1 MDVVQGP
8 GDQGRGAGAEGA
20 ASVASLR
27 VRRRSPRQLTEQH
40 TRTRPFG
47 GTGGDSAIIMQ
58 ELRHRVQNL
67 ERQLADQERDGRSTD
82 PSYTPSLE
90 HQEGNSHRSRQRH
103 TSASRTE
110 AESTREESPIPRR
123 RNDTIIYSRGRET
136 RRTARD
142 REDSEGRSGRTRQ
155 PVIMGVTPFHRS
167 ILEVR
172 LPKHFDKPTDMRH
185 DGTQDPLEHLT
196 AFEARMNL
204 EGVGDEVRC
213 RAFPVTLAGPAISLC
228 LTNGLLNEN
237 FRKHLTTKPVW
248 TKHEIQTVAK
258 EYINDEEV
266 SRVVAANKRQSGY
279 NQARQPGNGERAKEQ
294 AREEAPNKAP
304 RPFPRV
310 GKFANYTPLTLPIVE
325 VYQQIAEKGILPKPR
340 PLKDRTGGNKNL
352 YCDYHKG
359 YGHQTQDCFDLK
371 DALEQAIREGKLAAF
386 SHLIREPRRRYR
398 DQDEEGKTHSAKRRQ
413 EPEER
418 DHGLTVINV
427 VTAKNAAPKSRSAHK
442 KDAKVLTVSSPLV
455 RSSKKPP
462 FISFG
467 PEDQWFD
474 DVPENPP
481 MVITARVG
489 TGLVKRILVDTGAD
503 SNIMFRNVF
512 DALGLK
518 DADLTT
524 HQHGVIGLGDHFI
537 KPDGV
542 ISLPISVGQSQG
554 RRSAMA
560 EFVILRDST
569 AYNIILGRK
578 TINDVEAI
586 INTKLLVMKFV
597 TDDGSIGSIRGDL
610 ETAVACDNASLSLR
624 RKSREA
630 SGVFLADL
638 DARVDD
644 KPRPEPEGDL
654 EKFVIGDTEE
664 KFTFINKNL
673 PRELKETLIE
683 MIRAN
688 RDLFAWTPAD
698 MPGIGPEIMSHHLAV
713 RSEARPVAQRR
724 RKMSAERAEEV
735 ARQTASLLEAGFI
748 REVDYSTWL
757 SNVVLVKKHN
767 GKWRMCVDYS
777 DLNKACPKDCFSLPN
792 IDALVD
798 AAAGYRYLSFMDA
811 YSGYNQIPMH
821 RPDEDKTAFITP
833 GGTFC
838 YRVMPF
844 GLKNAGATYQRLMS
858 NIFHDLIGKTVEVY
872 VDDILVKTTQ
882 PDDLI
887 KDLGK
892 VFMSLRQHG
901 MRLNPL
907 KCAFAMEADKFLGF
921 MITQR
926 GVEAN
931 PEKCQAIL
939 QMKSPGCI
947 KDVQRLA
954 GRLTSLS
961 RFLGASAAKA
971 LPFFNLMKKGM
982 AFEWTPAC
990 EEAFRHFKEI
1000 LAAPP
1005 VLGKPK
1011 DGEPLYLY
1019 LAITGEAL
1027 AAILVRED
1035 GKAQQPVYFIS
1046 RALQGAELRYSKL
1059 EKLALALLTSSRR
1072 LKQYF
1077 QSHQVV
1083 VRTDQGIRQ
1092 VLQKPDLA
1100 GRMMTWSIELSQYDI
1115 RYEPRQ
1121 AIKAQ
1126 AMADFLVE
1134 VTGDPGEE
1142 TSTRW
1147 KLHVDGASNQT
1158 FGGAGIILESPI
1170 GVVYEQSVR
1179 FEFPISNNQAEYEA
1193 LIGGLT
1199 LAVEVGARRL
1209 EICSD
1214 SQIVTSRFEEV
1225 TIHHV
1230 PRERNT
1236 RADLL
1241 SKLASTKPGE
1251 GNRSLIQ
1258 GMTREPAV
1266 TLHMSSLGSSWLDPI
1281 TNFLEHGKLPNDEK
1295 DAAKLRRE
1303 AAKYAVIQ
1311 GQLFKKGL
1319 NQPLLKCLHP
1329 DQTDYVLREVHEGC
1343 CGHHIGGKALARKL
1357 IRDGYYWPSMMADSK
1372 DFVKKCVKCQQNAN
1386 FARAPASELSL
1397 LTTSRPFSQ
1406 WGVDLLG
1413 PFPVGPGQVKYLIV
1427 AIDYYTKW
1435 IEAEPLASIS
1445 SSNCRKFMWRQVITR
1460 FGIPEVVISDNGTQF
1475 IDKKF
1480 TEFLNGLGIR
1490 QKFSSVEH
1498 PQTNGQV
1505 ESANRIIL
1513 SGLKKRLDN
1522 KKGAWA
1528 DELASDLWSYRT
1540 TEQSSTKETPF
1551 RLTYGVDAV
1560 IPVEVGEPSPRLL
1573 LKGVEETVEKDL
1585 IDEAREMAHLTK
1597 TALKQRMALRYNTKV
1612 LKRGFEP
1619 NDLVLRRNDIG
1630 PPTPGAGKLAA
1641 NWEGPYRVKKVM
1653 GKGAFKLERLD
1664 DKEVPR
1670 TWNADNLR
1678 RFYS

>member
-1 MDVVQGP
+1 
-8 GDQGRGAGAEGA
+8 
-20 ASVASLR
+20 
-27 VRRRSPRQLTEQH
+27 
-40 TRTRPFG
+40 
-47 GTGGDSAIIMQ
+47 
-58 ELRHRVQNL
+58 
-67 ERQLADQERDGRSTD
+67 
-82 PSYTPSLE
+82 
-90 HQEGNSHRSRQRH
+90 
-103 TSASRTE
+103 
-110 AESTREESPIPRR
+110 
-123 RNDTIIYSRGRET
+123 
-136 RRTARD
+136 
-142 REDSEGRSGRTRQ
+142 
-155 PVIMGVTPFHRS
+155 
-167 ILEVR
+167 
-172 LPKHFDKPTDMRH
+172 
-185 DGTQDPLEHLT
+185 
-196 AFEARMNL
+196 
-204 EGVGDEVRC
+204 
-213 RAFPVTLAGPAISLC
+213 
-228 LTNGLLNEN
+228 
-237 FRKHLTTKPVW
+237 
-248 TKHEIQTVAK
+248 
-258 EYINDEEV
+258 
-266 SRVVAANKRQSGY
+266 
-279 NQARQPGNGERAKEQ
+279 
-294 AREEAPNKAP
+294 
-304 RPFPRV
+304 
-310 GKFANYTPLTLPIVE
+310 
-325 VYQQIAEKGILPKPR
+325 
-340 PLKDRTGGNKNL
+340 
-352 YCDYHKG
+352 
-359 YGHQTQDCFDLK
+359 
-371 DALEQAIREGKLAAF
+371 
-386 SHLIREPRRRYR
+386 
-398 DQDEEGKTHSAKRRQ
+398 
-413 EPEER
+413 
-418 DHGLTVINV
+418 
-427 VTAKNAAPKSRSAHK
+427 
-442 KDAKVLTVSSPLV
+442 
-455 RSSKKPP
+455 
-462 FISFG
+462 
-467 PEDQWFD
+467 
-474 DVPENPP
+474 
-481 MVITARVG
+481 
-489 TGLVKRILVDTGAD
+489 
-503 SNIMFRNVF
+503 MFRNVF

-518 DADLTT
+518 DADLTS

-542 ISLPISVGQSQG
+542 ISLPISVGQIQG
-554 RRSAMA
+554 RRSAMD

-578 TINDVEAI
+578 TINDFEAI

-597 TDDGSIGSIRGDL
+597 TDDGSIGTIRGDL

-624 RKSREA
+624 KKSKEA

-638 DARVDD
+638 DARIED

-654 EKFVIGDTEE
+654 EKFRIGDEEE
-664 KFTFINKNL
+664 KFTFVNKNL
-673 PRELKETLIE
+673 PHELKEPLIE

-698 MPGIGPEIMSHHLAV
+698 MPGIDPKIISHHLAV
-713 RSEARPVAQRR
+713 KTEARPVAQRR

-735 ARQTASLLEAGFI
+735 AKQTASLLEAGFI

-757 SNVVLVKKHN
+757 SNVVL
-767 GKWRMCVDYS
+767 
-777 DLNKACPKDCFSLPN
+777 
-792 IDALVD
+792 
-798 AAAGYRYLSFMDA
+798 
-811 YSGYNQIPMH
+811 
-821 RPDEDKTAFITP
+821 
-833 GGTFC
+833 
-838 YRVMPF
+838 
-844 GLKNAGATYQRLMS
+844 
-858 NIFHDLIGKTVEVY
+858 
-872 VDDILVKTTQ
+872 
-882 PDDLI
+882 
-887 KDLGK
+887 
-892 VFMSLRQHG
+892 
-901 MRLNPL
+901 
-907 KCAFAMEADKFLGF
+907 
-921 MITQR
+921 
-926 GVEAN
+926 
-931 PEKCQAIL
+931 
-939 QMKSPGCI
+939 
-947 KDVQRLA
+947 
-954 GRLTSLS
+954 
-961 RFLGASAAKA
+961 A

-990 EEAFRHFKEI
+990 EEAFQHFKEI

-1019 LAITGEAL
+1019 LAITSEAL
-1027 AAILVRED
+1027 AAVLVRED
-1035 GKAQQPVYFIS
+1035 GKAQQPIYFIS

-1134 VTGDPGEE
+1134 VTGDPSEDVG
-1142 TSTRW
+1142 TRW

-1158 FGGAGIILESPI
+1158 FGGAGIILESPV

-1199 LAVEVGARRL
+1199 LAAEVGARRL

-1214 SQIVTSRFEEV
+1214 SQVVTSQVNGSYQAKDPLLQKYLEKVKSLSQKFEEV
-1225 TIHHV
+1225 TVHHV
-1230 PRERNT
+1230 PRERNI

-1258 GMTREPAV
+1258 GMTREPAI
-1266 TLHMSSLGSSWLDPI
+1266 TLHVTSLGSSWLDPI
-1281 TNFLEHGKLPNDEK
+1281 IDFLEHGKLPSDQK

-1311 GQLFKKGL
+1311 GQLFRKGL

-1357 IRDGYYWPSMMADSK
+1357 IRAGYYWPSMMTDSK
-1372 DFVKKCVKCQQNAN
+1372 EFVKKCVKCQQNAN

-1413 PFPVGPGQVKYLIV
+1413 PFPVGPGQVK
-1427 AIDYYTKW
+1427 
-1435 IEAEPLASIS
+1435 
-1445 SSNCRKFMWRQVITR
+1445 KFMWRQVITR
-1460 FGIPEVVISDNGTQF
+1460 FGIPEVVISDNDTQF
-1475 IDKKF
+1475 TDKKF

-1505 ESANRIIL
+1505 ESANKVIL

-1528 DELASDLWSYRT
+1528 DELASVLWSYRT

-1560 IPVEVGEPSPRLL
+1560 IPVEIGEPSPRLL

-1585 IDEAREMAHLTK
+1585 IDEAREMAHLTE

-1612 LKRGFEP
+1612 LKREFEP
-1619 NDLVLRRNDIG
+1619 NDLVLKRNDIG
-1630 PPTPGAGKLAA
+1630 PPTPGEGKLAA
-1641 NWEGPYRVKKVM
+1641 NWEGPYRIRKVM

-1664 DKEVPR
+1664 GKEVPR

>member
-1 MDVVQGP
+1 MEVVLGP
-8 GDQGRGAGAEGA
+8 GDQARAAGAEGA
-20 ASVASLR
+20 ASVASLKG
-27 VRRRSPRQLTEQH
+27 RRRSPQRH

-67 ERQLADQERDGRSTD
+67 ERQLADREREGRSTD
-82 PSYTPSLE
+82 PSYTPSPGSE
-90 HQEGNSHRSRQRH
+90 EEDSHRSRPRR

-110 AESTREESPIPRR
+110 AESTREESPIMRR
-123 RNDTIIYSRGRET
+123 RNDTIIYSRGRTT
-136 RRTARD
+136 RRAARG
-142 REDSEGRSGRTRQ
+142 REDGEGRYERTRQ

-172 LPKHFDKPTDMRH
+172 LPKHFDKPTDMRY

-213 RAFPVTLAGPAISLC
+213 RAFLVTLAGPAIRWFNGLPQGSIYSFSDISRAFLAQFTTRIAKAKHPINLLGITQRQGEPTRRYLDRFNDECLEIDGLTDSVASLC

-248 TKHEIQTVAK
+248 TMHEIQTVAK
-258 EYINDEEV
+258 KYINDEEV
-266 SRVVAANKRQSGY
+266 SRVVAANKRQPGY
-279 NQARQPGNGERAKEQ
+279 GQARQQGNEERAKEKV
-294 AREEAPNKAP
+294 REEATNKAP

-310 GKFANYTPLTLPIVE
+310 GKFTNYTPLALPIVE

-371 DALEQAIREGKLAAF
+371 NALEQAIREGKLAAF

-398 DQDEEGKTHSAKRRQ
+398 DQNEEGKTPPAKRRQ
-413 EPEER
+413 EPEDR

-442 KDAKVLTVSSPLV
+442 KDAKRRPG
-455 RSSKKPP
+455 K
-462 FISFG
+462 
-467 PEDQWFD
+467 
-474 DVPENPP
+474 PP

-524 HQHGVIGLGDHFI
+524 HQHGVIGLGNHFI

-542 ISLPISVGQSQG
+542 ISLPISVGQIQG

-578 TINDVEAI
+578 TINDFEAI

-597 TDDGSIGSIRGDL
+597 TDDGSIGTIKGDL

-624 RKSREA
+624 KKSKEA
-630 SGVFLADL
+630 SGVFLANL
-638 DARVDD
+638 DARVED

-654 EKFVIGDTEE
+654 EKFRIGDEEE
-664 KFTFINKNL
+664 KFTFVNKNL
-673 PRELKETLIE
+673 PHELKEPLIE

-698 MPGIGPEIMSHHLAV
+698 MPGIDPKIISHHLAV
-713 RSEARPVAQRR
+713 KAEARPVAQRR

-735 ARQTASLLEAGFI
+735 AKQTASLLEAGFI

-757 SNVVLVKKHN
+757 SNVVL
-767 GKWRMCVDYS
+767 
-777 DLNKACPKDCFSLPN
+777 
-792 IDALVD
+792 
-798 AAAGYRYLSFMDA
+798 
-811 YSGYNQIPMH
+811 IPMH

-833 GGTFC
+833 RGTFC
-838 YRVMPF
+838 YKVMPF
-844 GLKNAGATYQRLMS
+844 GLKNAGATYQRLM
-858 NIFHDLIGKTVEVY
+858 NRIFHDLIGKTVEVY
-872 VDDILVKTTQ
+872 VDDILAKTTR
-882 PDDLI
+882 PDDLLN
-887 KDLGK
+887 DLAS
-892 VFMSLRQHG
+892 VFASLRQHG

-907 KCAFAMEADKFLGF
+907 KCAFAMEAGKFLGF

-961 RFLGASAAKA
+961 RFLGASATKA

-990 EEAFRHFKEI
+990 EEAFQHFKEI

-1019 LAITGEAL
+1019 LAITSEAL
-1027 AAILVRED
+1027 AAVLVRED

-1134 VTGDPGEE
+1134 VTGDPSEE
-1142 TSTRW
+1142 VGTRW

-1193 LIGGLT
+1193 LIGGLI
-1199 LAVEVGARRL
+1199 LAAEVGARRL

-1214 SQIVTSRFEEV
+1214 SQVVTSQVKSLSQKFEEV
-1225 TIHHV
+1225 TVHHV

-1258 GMTREPAV
+1258 SMAREPAI
-1266 TLHMSSLGSSWLDPI
+1266 TLHMTTLGLSWLDPI
-1281 TNFLEHGKLPNDEK
+1281 TNFLEHGKLPSDEK
-1295 DAAKLRRE
+1295 DVAKLRRE

-1311 GQLFKKGL
+1311 GQLFRKGL
-1319 NQPLLKCLHP
+1319 NQPLLKCLRP

-1357 IRDGYYWPSMMADSK
+1357 IRAGYYWPSMMTDSK
-1372 DFVKKCVKCQQNAN
+1372 EYVKKCVKCQQNAN
-1386 FARAPASELSL
+1386 FSRASASELSL

-1427 AIDYYTKW
+1427 AIDYFTKW

-1475 IDKKF
+1475 TDKKF

-1490 QKFSSVEH
+1490 QRFSSVEH

-1505 ESANRIIL
+1505 ESANKVIL

-1528 DELASDLWSYRT
+1528 DEHAAVLWSYRT

-1560 IPVEVGEPSPRLL
+1560 IPVEIGESSPRLL
-1573 LKGVEETVEKDL
+1573 LKGVEEAIEKDL
-1585 IDEAREMAHLTK
+1585 IDETREMAHLTE

-1612 LKRGFEP
+1612 IKREFEP

-1630 PPTPGAGKLAA
+1630 LPTPGEGKLAA
-1641 NWEGPYRVKKVM
+1641 NWEGPYRIKKVL

-1664 DKEVPR
+1664 GKEVPR

>member
-1 MDVVQGP
+1 M
-8 GDQGRGAGAEGA
+8 
-20 ASVASLR
+20 
-27 VRRRSPRQLTEQH
+27 
-40 TRTRPFG
+40 
-47 GTGGDSAIIMQ
+47 
-58 ELRHRVQNL
+58 
-67 ERQLADQERDGRSTD
+67 
-82 PSYTPSLE
+82 
-90 HQEGNSHRSRQRH
+90 
-103 TSASRTE
+103 
-110 AESTREESPIPRR
+110 
-123 RNDTIIYSRGRET
+123 
-136 RRTARD
+136 
-142 REDSEGRSGRTRQ
+142 
-155 PVIMGVTPFHRS
+155 
-167 ILEVR
+167 
-172 LPKHFDKPTDMRH
+172 
-185 DGTQDPLEHLT
+185 
-196 AFEARMNL
+196 
-204 EGVGDEVRC
+204 
-213 RAFPVTLAGPAISLC
+213 
-228 LTNGLLNEN
+228 
-237 FRKHLTTKPVW
+237 
-248 TKHEIQTVAK
+248 
-258 EYINDEEV
+258 
-266 SRVVAANKRQSGY
+266 
-279 NQARQPGNGERAKEQ
+279 
-294 AREEAPNKAP
+294 EEAPNKAP
-304 RPFPRV
+304 RSFPWV
-310 GKFANYTPLTLPIVE
+310 GKFANYTPLTLPIME
-325 VYQQIAEKGILPKPR
+325 VYQQIAEKGILSKPR

-371 DALEQAIREGKLAAF
+371 DALEQAIREGKLAEF

-398 DQDEEGKTHSAKRRQ
+398 DQDEEAKTRSAKRRQ
-413 EPEER
+413 EPEDR

-427 VTAKNAAPKSRSAHK
+427 VTAKNTAPKSRSAYK
-442 KDAKVLTVSSPLV
+442 KDAKVLAVSSSLARNP
-455 RSSKKPP
+455 KKFPS
-462 FISFG
+462 ISFG
-467 PEDQWFD
+467 PEDKWFD
-474 DVPENPP
+474 NAPESPP

-489 TGLVKRILVDTGAD
+489 TGLVKRILVDTGVD

-512 DALGLK
+512 DALGLR

-524 HQHGVIGLGDHFI
+524 HQHGVIGLGDNFI

-542 ISLPISVGQSQG
+542 ISLPISVGQNQG
-554 RRSAMA
+554 RRSTMA

-578 TINDVEAI
+578 TINDVEAVI
-586 INTKLLVMKFV
+586 STKLLIMKFV
-597 TDDGSIGSIRGDL
+597 TNEGSIGSIRGDL

-624 RKSREA
+624 KKSKEA

-654 EKFVIGDTEE
+654 EKFIIGDTEE

-673 PRELKETLIE
+673 PQELKEPLIE

-698 MPGIGPEIMSHHLAV
+698 MPGIDPEIMSHHLTV
-713 RSEARPVAQRR
+713 RPGARPVTQRR
-724 RKMSAERAEEV
+724 RKMSTERAEEV
-735 ARQTASLLEAGFI
+735 AKQTASLLEAGFI
-748 REVDYSTWL
+748 REVEYSTWL

-777 DLNKACPKDCFSLPN
+777 DLNK
-792 IDALVD
+792 
-798 AAAGYRYLSFMDA
+798 
-811 YSGYNQIPMH
+811 IPMH

-838 YRVMPF
+838 YKVMPF

-858 NIFHDLIGKTVEVY
+858 KIFRDLIGRTVEVY
-872 VDDILVKTTQ
+872 VDDVLAKTTRS
-882 PDDLI
+882 DDLLE
-887 KDLGK
+887 DLEN
-892 VFMSLRQHG
+892 VFASLRQNG

-907 KCAFAMEADKFLGF
+907 KCAFAMEAGKFLGF

-931 PEKCQAIL
+931 PEKCQAVL

-990 EEAFRHFKEI
+990 EEAFQHFKEI

-1027 AAILVRED
+1027 AAVLVREE
-1035 GKAQQPVYFIS
+1035 GRAQQPVYFIS
-1046 RALQGAELRYSKL
+1046 RALQGAELRYIKL

-1134 VTGDPGEE
+1134 VTGDPTEE
-1142 TSTRW
+1142 ASTRW

-1158 FGGAGIILESPI
+1158 FGGAGIILESPV
-1170 GVVYEQSVR
+1170 GVVYEQSIR
-1179 FEFPISNNQAEYEA
+1179 FEFPVSNNQAEYKA
-1193 LIGGLT
+1193 LVGGLT
-1199 LAVEVGARRL
+1199 LAAEVGATRL

-1214 SQIVTSRFEEV
+1214 SQVITSQVNGSYQAKDPLLQKYLEKVKSLSQKFEEV

-1258 GMTREPAV
+1258 GMAREPAV
-1266 TLHMSSLGSSWLDPI
+1266 TLHVTRQSPSWLDPI
-1281 TNFLEHGKLPNDEK
+1281 TSFLENGKLPDDEK

-1311 GQLFKKGL
+1311 GQLFRKGL

-1357 IRDGYYWPSMMADSK
+1357 VRAGYYWPSMMADSK
-1372 DFVKKCVKCQQNAN
+1372 EFVKKCVKCQENAN
-1386 FARAPASELSL
+1386 FHRAPASELSL
-1397 LTTSRPFSQ
+1397 LTSSRPFSQ
-1406 WGVDLLG
+1406 WGIDLLG

-1445 SSNCRKFMWRQVITR
+1445 SSNCRKFLWRQVITR
-1460 FGIPEVVISDNGTQF
+1460 FGVPEAVISDNGTQF
-1475 IDKKF
+1475 TNKKF
-1480 TEFLNGLGIR
+1480 TEFLAGLGIR
-1490 QKFSSVEH
+1490 QRFSSVEH

-1505 ESANRIIL
+1505 ESANKIIL
-1513 SGLKKRLDN
+1513 LGLKKRLEN

-1528 DELASDLWSYRT
+1528 DELASVLWSYRT

-1551 RLTYGVDAV
+1551 RLTYGLDAV
-1560 IPVEVGEPSPRLL
+1560 IPVEIGEPSPRLL
-1573 LKGVEETVEKDL
+1573 LKGVEEAVEKDL
-1585 IDEAREMAHLTK
+1585 IDEVREMAYLTE

-1612 LKRGFEP
+1612 LKREFGP

-1630 PPTPGAGKLAA
+1630 PPTPGEGKLAA
-1641 NWEGPYRVKKVM
+1641 NWEGPYRIKKEV
-1653 GKGAFKLERLD
+1653 GRGAFKLERLD
-1664 DKEVPR
+1664 GREIPR
-1670 TWNADNLR
+1670 TWNANNLR

>member
-1 MDVVQGP
+1 
-8 GDQGRGAGAEGA
+8 
-20 ASVASLR
+20 
-27 VRRRSPRQLTEQH
+27 
-40 TRTRPFG
+40 
-47 GTGGDSAIIMQ
+47 MQ

-67 ERQLADQERDGRSTD
+67 ERQLADQERDGRTTD
-82 PSYTPSLE
+82 PSYTPSSE
-90 HQEGNSHRSRQRH
+90 SQERDSSRSRLRR

-110 AESTREESPIPRR
+110 AESTREESPISRR

-136 RRTARD
+136 RRTARG
-142 REDSEGRSGRTRQ
+142 REDGRSNRTRQ
-155 PVIMGVTPFHRS
+155 PVIMGTTPFHHS
-167 ILEVR
+167 ILEIR
-172 LPKHFDKPTDMRH
+172 LPKHFDKPTDMRY

-213 RAFPVTLAGPAISLC
+213 RAFPVTLAGPAIRWF
-228 LTNGLLNEN
+228 NGLPQGSIHGFSDISRAFLAQ
-237 FRKHLTTKPVW
+237 FTTRIAKAKHPINLLG
-248 TKHEIQTVAK
+248 TVAK

-279 NQARQPGNGERAKEQ
+279 TQSRQPGNGERLKEQ
-294 AREEAPNKAP
+294 TREEAPNKD
-304 RPFPRV
+304 RRSFPRV
-310 GKFANYTPLTLPIVE
+310 GKFANYTPLTLPIME

-398 DQDEEGKTHSAKRRQ
+398 DHDEEAKTRSAKQRQ
-413 EPEER
+413 EPEDR

-427 VTAKNAAPKSRSAHK
+427 VTAKNTAPKSRSAHK
-442 KDAKVLTVSSPLV
+442 KDAKVLAVSSSLV
-455 RSSKKPP
+455 RNSKKPP
-462 FISFG
+462 SISFG
-467 PEDQWFD
+467 PEDKWFD
-474 DVPENPP
+474 DAPENPP
-481 MVITARVG
+481 M
-489 TGLVKRILVDTGAD
+489 D
-503 SNIMFRNVF
+503 
-512 DALGLK
+512 
-518 DADLTT
+518 
-524 HQHGVIGLGDHFI
+524 
-537 KPDGV
+537 KPKV
-542 ISLPISVGQSQG
+542 EG
-554 RRSAMA
+554 RRSTMA
-560 EFVILRDST
+560 EFVILRDFT
-569 AYNIILGRK
+569 AYNIIMGRK

-624 RKSREA
+624 KKSKEA
-630 SGVFLADL
+630 SDVFLADL

-654 EKFVIGDTEE
+654 EKFIIGDTEE

-673 PRELKETLIE
+673 PQELKEPLIE

-698 MPGIGPEIMSHHLAV
+698 MPGIDPKIMAHHLAV
-713 RSEARPVAQRR
+713 KSGARPVTQRR
-724 RKMSAERAEEV
+724 RKMSTERAEEV

-757 SNVVLVKKHN
+757 SNVVPVKKHN

-777 DLNKACPKDCFSLPN
+777 DLNKACPKDCFPLPN
-792 IDALVD
+792 IDTLVD

-838 YRVMPF
+838 YKVMPF

-858 NIFHDLIGKTVEVY
+858 KIFHGLIGKTVEVY
-872 VDDILVKTTQ
+872 VNDVLAKTTR
-882 PDDLI
+882 PDDLL
-887 KDLGK
+887 KDLE
-892 VFMSLRQHG
+892 
-901 MRLNPL
+901 N
-907 KCAFAMEADKFLGF
+907 
-921 MITQR
+921 R

-931 PEKCQAIL
+931 PEKCQTVL

-990 EEAFRHFKEI
+990 EEAFQHFKEI

-1027 AAILVRED
+1027 AAVLVREE
-1035 GKAQQPVYFIS
+1035 GRAQQPVYFIS

-1100 GRMMTWSIELSQYDI
+1100 GRMMTWSIEISQYDI

-1134 VTGDPGEE
+1134 VTGEPTEE
-1142 TSTRW
+1142 ASARW
-1147 KLHVDGASNQT
+1147 KLHMDGASNQT
-1158 FGGAGIILESPI
+1158 SGGAGIILESPV
-1170 GVVYEQSVR
+1170 GVVYEQSIR
-1179 FEFPISNNQAEYEA
+1179 FEFPISNNQAKYEA

-1199 LAVEVGARRL
+1199 LAAEVGVTRL
-1209 EICSD
+1209 EIRSD
-1214 SQIVTSRFEEV
+1214 SQVVTSQVNGSYQAKDSLLQKYLEKVKSLSQKFEEV
-1225 TIHHV
+1225 TVHHV

-1258 GMTREPAV
+1258 GMTRELAV
-1266 TLHMSSLGSSWLDPI
+1266 TLHVTRLGPSWLDPI
-1281 TNFLEHGKLPNDEK
+1281 TSFLENGKLPDDEK
-1295 DAAKLRRE
+1295 NAAKLRRE

-1343 CGHHIGGKALARKL
+1343 CGHHIGGKPLARKL
-1357 IRDGYYWPSMMADSK
+1357 IRAGYYWPSMMADSK
-1372 DFVKKCVKCQQNAN
+1372 EFVKKCVKCQENAN
-1386 FARAPASELSL
+1386 FHRAPASELSL
-1397 LTTSRPFSQ
+1397 LTSSRPFSQ

-1413 PFPVGPGQVKYLIV
+1413 PFPVGPGQEILVEAGDN
-1427 AIDYYTKW
+1427 AI
-1435 IEAEPLASIS
+1435 
-1445 SSNCRKFMWRQVITR
+1445 R
-1460 FGIPEVVISDNGTQF
+1460 GEVVISDNGTQF
-1475 IDKKF
+1475 TDKKF
-1480 TEFLNGLGIR
+1480 TEFLTGLGIKQR
-1490 QKFSSVEH
+1490 FSSVEH

-1505 ESANRIIL
+1505 ESANKIIL
-1513 SGLKKRLDN
+1513 LGLKKRLDN

-1528 DELASDLWSYRT
+1528 DELASVLWSYRT

-1551 RLTYGVDAV
+1551 RLTYGLDAV
-1560 IPVEVGEPSPRLL
+1560 IPVEIGEPSPRLL
-1573 LKGVEETVEKDL
+1573 LKGVEEAVEKDL
-1585 IDEAREMAHLTK
+1585 IDEVREMAHLTE
-1597 TALKQRMALRYNTKV
+1597 TALKQRIALRYNTKV
-1612 LKRGFEP
+1612 LKRKFEP

-1641 NWEGPYRVKKVM
+1641 NWEGPYRIKEAM
-1653 GKGAFKLERLD
+1653 GKGAFKLERLNG
-1664 DKEVPR
+1664 KEVPR
-1670 TWNADNLR
+1670 TWNANNLR